1 MSRAFPCRAVNPGC
15 QHGQVVE
22 PSTVFVCENNRYGMG
37 TQVQRSSA
45 NTDYYKAGGVIIPGV
60 KADGM
65 DYMAVR
71 ECFKFIKEFCG
82 NGGGP
87 IFCEL
92 ATYLYHGQSMSDPG
106 TTYRDR
112 QEVADIRASRDPI
125 EQVKKYIVEAGFTDE
140 ADLIATEKAIR
151 KEVAAAN
158 KRAKAGKEPELKE
171 LLTDILSDGAGGQG
185 RLHPH
190 APHDLSHGIK
200 RSGRLC
206 EIKR

>member
-1 MSRAFPCRAVNPGC
+1 LFFVSPFIQAANMAKLWNLPA
-15 QHGQVVE
+15 
-22 PSTVFVCENNRYGMG
+22 VFVCENNRYGMG

-92 ATYLYHGQSMSDPG
+92 ATYRYHGHSMSDPG

-112 QEVADIRASRDPI
+112 QEVQDIRASRDPI
-125 EQVKKYIVEAGFTDE
+125 EQVKKYIIEAGFTDE
-140 ADLIATEKAIR
+140 ADLVATEKAIR
-151 KEVAAAN
+151 KEVTAAN
-158 KRAKAGKEPELKE
+158 KRAKEGKEPELKE
-171 LLTDILSDGAGGQG
+171 LLTDILSDGAGGSEIPDFI
-185 RLHPH
+185 RMPRY
-190 APHDLSHGIK
+190 DLSH
-200 RSGRLC
+200 RN
-206 EIKR
+206 